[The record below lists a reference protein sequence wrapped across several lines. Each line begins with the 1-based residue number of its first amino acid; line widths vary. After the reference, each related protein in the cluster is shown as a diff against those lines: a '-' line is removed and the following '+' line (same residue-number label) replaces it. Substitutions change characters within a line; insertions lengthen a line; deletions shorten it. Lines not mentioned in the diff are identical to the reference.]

1 MDEYKHEDNFKRF
14 LGQLSLDNVTK
25 AIFRANK
32 IMERNRENG
41 YRLYKYK
48 GYKYYKVNPS
58 LAVNEIIE
66 KILKDCELM

>member
-1 MDEYKHEDNFKRF
+1 M
-14 LGQLSLDNVTK
+14 TK